1 MTSKPESWSY
11 TFPDIKDDDKSGELT
26 MNVDFG
32 NASSFVVRKEKVIEV
47 ADISDVSKVR
57 PGSYFIKVT
66 VSDLIDEV
74 AF

>member
-47 ADISDVSKVR
+47 ADISDASKVR

-66 VSDLIDEV
+66 VSDSIDEV